1 MILIKLA
8 VATTATIITCTA
20 TFWILTNHKININ
33 IKSKYS
39 IFIMTNILDL
49 LGRILISALF
59 LLNGIFKISNYEGT
73 INWMESFGLPGML
86 LIPAII
92 LEIAGPFLIII
103 GYKTKLAAGLLSLFC
118 IATAFIFHNDF
129 TDQMQFTSFLKNI
142 ALAGGFLILF
152 INGAKSISLDNK
164 FKK

>member
-1 MILIKLA
+1 MSNIADLI
-8 VATTATIITCTA
+8 
-20 TFWILTNHKININ
+20 
-33 IKSKYS
+33 
-39 IFIMTNILDL
+39 
-49 LGRILISALF
+49 GRILISALF
-59 LLNGIFKISNYEGT
+59 LLNGIFKISNYDGT
-73 INWMESFGLPGML
+73 VGWMESFGMPGIL

-92 LEIAGPFLIII
+92 LEIAGPVLIVI

-129 TDQMQFTSFLKNI
+129 ANQMQLTSFLKNI

-152 INGAKSISLDNK
+152 VNGAKGFSLDNK

>member
-1 MILIKLA
+1 M
-8 VATTATIITCTA
+8 
-20 TFWILTNHKININ
+20 INIV
-33 IKSKYS
+33 
-39 IFIMTNILDL
+39 DL

-59 LLNGIFKISNYEGT
+59 FLNGIFKINNYEGT
-73 INWMESFGLPGML
+73 IGWMEGFGMPGIL
-86 LIPAII
+86 LIPTII
-92 LEIAGPFLIII
+92 LEILGPVLIII

-129 TDQMQFTSFLKNI
+129 ANQMQFTSFLKNI

-152 INGAKSISLDNK
+152 VNGAKGFSLDNK